1 MIFASD
7 LDNTLIFSYKKAVP
21 NSICVEI
28 KDKKELS
35 FMTPYCHSELQK
47 IINKI
52 IFIPITTRSI
62 EQYKRIKLI
71 QTGNIK
77 YALAAN
83 GGILLIDD
91 EIDEIW
97 YNKTLKLVSESTNEL
112 NKALKILDSDKNI
125 YLEARIVDKL
135 FVFGK
140 TKNIY
145 ATATNLKN
153 LLDLNKVYVSN
164 VGEKIYIL
172 PKILNKGT
180 ALKRIKE
187 KFNDTIICSGDSD
200 FDIPMLE
207 AADISI
213 VPSTIY
219 KYLKHCKQII
229 SIDSTGMNF
238 SDKIISN
245 VLKFI

>member
-7 LDNTLIFSYKKAVP
+7 LDNTLIFSYKKAIP

-28 KDKKELS
+28 KEEKELS
-35 FMTPYCHSELQK
+35 FMTSYCYSELQK
-47 IINKI
+47 IIKKI
-52 IFIPITTRSI
+52 IFVPITTRSI
-62 EQYKRIKLI
+62 EQYKRVKLI
-71 QTGNIK
+71 QTGNIE
-77 YALAAN
+77 YALVAN
-83 GGILLIDD
+83 GGILLVNN
-91 EIDEIW
+91 EIDKLW
-97 YNKTLKLVSESTNEL
+97 YNQTLELVSESMHEL
-112 NKALKILDSDKNI
+112 NEALKILDSDKNI
-125 YLEARIVDKL
+125 YLKARIVDKL

-140 TKNIY
+140 TKDIY
-145 ATATNLKN
+145 ATANNLKS

-207 AADISI
+207 LADISI

-219 KYLKHCKQII
+219 KYLNQCKQII
-229 SIDSTGMNF
+229 TINSTGMNF